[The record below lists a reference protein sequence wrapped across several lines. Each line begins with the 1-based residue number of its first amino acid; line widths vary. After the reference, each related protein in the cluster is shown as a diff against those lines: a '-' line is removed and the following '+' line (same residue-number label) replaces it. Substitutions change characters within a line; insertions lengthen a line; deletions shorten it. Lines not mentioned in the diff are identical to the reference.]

1 MVGKSFNEFYA
12 QWHIKQ
18 SGFFFHLYC
27 INECFFVSYNF
38 LFIFFNSFFLILYYF
53 NLYHILFICIILHLN
68 WIISICICNIFH
80 FYSKI
85 CITVVFQISI
95 VFIVWIFIW
104 IVESFYLIFFLRD
117 YLFWCVRKDLIGSI
131 LFLQVL
137 KLGNAQDV
145 FGGLQE
151 VLGFFFL
158 RKMLL
163 LV

>member
-1 MVGKSFNEFYA
+1 MSFMPNG
-12 QWHIKQ
+12 ISNKV
-18 SGFFFHLYC
+18 FFFHLYC

-85 CITVVFQISI
+85 CITVVLQNFHCIYCMN
-95 VFIVWIFIW
+95 
-104 IVESFYLIFFLRD
+104 FYLNCRIFLFDFFLRD

-151 VLGFFFL
+151 VLGFLFKENVIVSL
-158 RKMLL
+158 MD
-163 LV
+163 